1 MGQNWAI
8 TIGTNGCRNLQSMNS
23 TPQTSNV
30 SLSAIILAGGQSSRM
45 GRDKAL
51 IEISGVPLLRQVC
64 EAALYCTH
72 QIYVVTAWGDRYRSI
87 LPPHCHLITDLQQ
100 GPLVGFAQGLAQTQT
115 DWVLLLA
122 CDLPR
127 LQGETLQSWIAELET
142 ISPDTIA
149 LLPRSQKGWEP
160 LCGFYRRQCFCEL
173 QPFIAQGG
181 RSFQSWLVNQRVQEL
196 RLENREI
203 LFNCNTPQ
211 DLEDF
216 SRGNR

>member
-1 MGQNWAI
+1 
-8 TIGTNGCRNLQSMNS
+8 MNS
-23 TPQTSNV
+23 TPEIPNV
-30 SLSAIILAGGQSSRM
+30 SLSAIVLAGGQSSRM
-45 GRDKAL
+45 GQDKAL
-51 IEISGVPLLRQVC
+51 IEVSGVPLLRRVC
-64 EAALYCTH
+64 EAALHCTD
-72 QIYVVTAWGDRYRSI
+72 QVYVVTAWSDRHRSI
-87 LPPHCHLITDLQQ
+87 LPPHCHLIADIRRQ
-100 GPLVGFAQGLAQTQT
+100 GPLVGFAHGLAQTQT

-127 LQGETLQSWIAELET
+127 LQGETLQSWTAELET
-142 ISPDTIA
+142 ISADTIA

-160 LCGFYRRQCFCEL
+160 LCGFYRRQCLSNL
-173 QPFIAQGG
+173 QDFIQQGR
-181 RSFQSWLVNQRVQEL
+181 RSFQSWLATQRVQEL

>member
-1 MGQNWAI
+1 MD
-8 TIGTNGCRNLQSMNS
+8 S
-23 TPQTSNV
+23 TPTISQV
-30 SLSAIILAGGQSSRM
+30 SLSAIVLAGGQSTRM

-51 IEISGVPLLRQVC
+51 IKISGVPLLRRVC
-64 EAALYCTH
+64 EAALHCTN
-72 QIYVVTAWGDRYRSI
+72 QIYVVTAWSDRYRAVV
-87 LPPHCHLITDLQQ
+87 PPHCHLIVDIQQ
-100 GPLVGFAQGLAQTQT
+100 GPLVGFAQGLTYIQT

-127 LQGETLQSWIAELET
+127 LRGETLQSWTAELET

-149 LLPRSQKGWEP
+149 LLPHSQKGWEP
-160 LCGFYRRQCFCEL
+160 LCGFYRRQCLSEL
-173 QPFIAQGG
+173 QQFIDQGG
-181 RSFQSWLVNQRVQEL
+181 RSFQSWLANQQVQEL

-216 SRGNR
+216 SRDNR